1 MGLKLKELKPERDYH
16 EILRNI
22 ESLLRTQETIFNVD
36 DLCSYTR
43 LSKSGVYKLTQ
54 RRLIPYSKPNS
65 KIIFFKKEEDVDAYL
80 LSNRM
85 NTHEEIEKIAT
96 NYIIRNKW
104 AG

>member
-1 MGLKLKELKPERDYH
+1 MGLKLKALKPERDYL
-16 EILRNI
+16 EILTSI
-22 ESLLRTQETIFNVD
+22 ESLLRTHKTTFNVD
-36 DLCSYTR
+36 DLCSYTG
-43 LSKSGVYKLTQ
+43 LSKSAVYKLTQ

-65 KIIFFKKEEDVDAYL
+65 KVMFFKKEDVDAYL

-85 NTHEEIEKIAT
+85 DTHDEIEKIAT